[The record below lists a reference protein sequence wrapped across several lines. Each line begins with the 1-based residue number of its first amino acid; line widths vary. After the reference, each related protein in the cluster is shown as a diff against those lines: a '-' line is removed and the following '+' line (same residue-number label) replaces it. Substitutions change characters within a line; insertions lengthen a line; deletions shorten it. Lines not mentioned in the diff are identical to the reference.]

1 MFEEGSEN
9 SVTFSDIHQL
19 ERAKHLQLLHD
30 IEDKLYA
37 EDFIPAMPEQLD
49 ENDSRYFYQQLEN
62 CVDDEEITAWRS
74 NFPYL
79 RVAGKRMNIE
89 GINNI
94 QPSES
99 QGVSVSVVRDVGLED
114 YKLGGVEPEDTEDSE
129 VTFAADG
136 EELEPSSRP
145 SAEFSPLMRDMWP
158 ALVEALSPFVVSVVR
173 RRLASKASRDLV
185 MGLGSAGSTMS
196 WETDSH
202 SDQGNDGL

>member
-37 EDFIPAMPEQLD
+37 EDFIPDLPEQLD
-49 ENDSRYFYQQLEN
+49 ESDSRYFYQQLEN
-62 CVDDEEITAWRS
+62 CVDDEEITTWRN
-74 NFPYL
+74 NFPYF
-79 RVAGKRMNIE
+79 RVAGKRMKIE
-89 GINNI
+89 GIYN

-99 QGVSVSVVRDVGLED
+99 QGVSVSVVRDIGLED
-114 YKLGGVEPEDTEDSE
+114 YVLGGVDPEDTEDSE

-136 EELEPSSRP
+136 EEVELSSRP
-145 SAEFSPLMRDMWP
+145 SAELSPLMRDMWP
-158 ALVEALSPFVVSVVR
+158 ALVEALSPFVISVVR
-173 RRLASKASRDLV
+173 RRLASKASRELV
-185 MGLGSAGSTMS
+185 MGRGSAGSTMS

-202 SDQGNDGL
+202 SDQRNDGL